1 MNEKKEEKKE
11 EETNNKENQ
20 NINKENN
27 KKINL
32 NDDLVIKEVNK
43 IGKEKEEIK
52 NNENKEKPKINVFIK
67 KDEKLKEI
75 FQLINSPINSIKRN
89 KKLETSKEKI
99 QNFLNDSLN
108 ESKSKNSNSNNKKI
122 NKNKYQELYDQI
134 NLIDSM
140 NTIKKNKPLIPYSQ
154 YKNYSTKKS
163 PIKKI
168 EIKTQ
173 KLFKKYDNLFSDL
186 EKPKKSE
193 WINNNLF
200 KSNNLF
206 NYNKQKDFFDIGE
219 NNVGKINFDNTEK
232 KFDSYYKN
240 ELNFFGQRLNK
251 VNYSVSNTPINN
263 RKNIDSDFTI
273 KFNKNN
279 ALEKLNNWY

>member
-1 MNEKKEEKKE
+1 MHHYN
-11 EETNNKENQ
+11 
-20 NINKENN
+20 
-27 KKINL
+27 KINL
-32 NDDLVIKEVNK
+32 IYL
-43 IGKEKEEIK
+43 
-52 NNENKEKPKINVFIK
+52 
-67 KDEKLKEI
+67 
-75 FQLINSPINSIKRN
+75 INSIKRN
-89 KKLETSKEKI
+89 SKLETSKEKI

-108 ESKSKNSNSNNKKI
+108 ESKSKNSNSNNKKM

-154 YKNYSTKKS
+154 YKNYSIKKS
-163 PIKKI
+163 TIKKI

-186 EKPKKSE
+186 ENPKKSE

-206 NYNKQKDFFDIGE
+206 NYNKQKDFFDIGD
-219 NNVGKINFDNTEK
+219 NNLGKINFDNTEK

-251 VNYSVSNTPINN
+251 GNFSISKTPNNN
-263 RKNIDSDFTI
+263 RKNIDIDFTI
-273 KFNKNN
+273 KLNKNN
-279 ALEKLNNWY
+279 ALEKLNNW

>member
-1 MNEKKEEKKE
+1 MNEKKE
-11 EETNNKENQ
+11 EETNNKEKQ
-20 NINKENN
+20 TINKENN

-32 NDDLVIKEVNK
+32 NDDLLIKEVNK

-52 NNENKEKPKINVFIK
+52 INENKEKPQINNIIK

-108 ESKSKNSNSNNKKI
+108 ESKSKNSNSNNKKM

-154 YKNYSTKKS
+154 YKNYSIKKS

-186 EKPKKSE
+186 ENPKKSE

-200 KSNNLF
+200 KSN
-206 NYNKQKDFFDIGE
+206 KQKEFFDIGD
-219 NNVGKINFDNTEK
+219 NNLGKINFDNTEK
-232 KFDSYYKN
+232 KLDSYYKN

-251 VNYSVSNTPINN
+251 GNYSISNTPNNN

-279 ALEKLNNWY
+279 ALEKLNNW

>member
-1 MNEKKEEKKE
+1 MNEKKE
-11 EETNNKENQ
+11 EETNNKEKQ

-32 NDDLVIKEVNK
+32 NDDLVIKEANK
-43 IGKEKEEIK
+43 IGKEKEENK
-52 NNENKEKPKINVFIK
+52 FNENKEKLQINNIIK

-108 ESKSKNSNSNNKKI
+108 ESKSKNSNSNNKKM

-154 YKNYSTKKS
+154 YKNYSIKKS

-186 EKPKKSE
+186 EKQKKNE

-200 KSNNLF
+200 KSN
-206 NYNKQKDFFDIGE
+206 KQKEFFDIGD
-219 NNVGKINFDNTEK
+219 NNLGKINFDNTEK

-240 ELNFFGQRLNK
+240 ELNFFGQMLNK
-251 VNYSVSNTPINN
+251 
-263 RKNIDSDFTI
+263 
-273 KFNKNN
+273 
-279 ALEKLNNWY
+279 